1 MPNQEPEARNLT
13 LIAMFAELPIMNALS
28 ASFVMWVAEAFFGQ
42 DQQRFRTHVANT
54 LPFRALR
61 ALEERSVVELAEVL
75 RDEQGRLAVPL
86 RGRDALLRHRDLIS
100 HPMTLQWR
108 RPDRQQAADNGHR
121 WSPIRAGLVW
131 DVLKSINEALRA
143 QGGEA
148 RVSDVPITHEM
159 AVQLLAILELA
170 GMAEDHLPPEQLLV
184 PFLVRERAGFIRVLE
199 AHPDGVPP
207 GQVPNRD
214 AGPAAEGIR

>member
-1 MPNQEPEARNLT
+1 MPTQDPEARDLNLV
-13 LIAMFAELPIMNALS
+13 AMFAELPIINALS
-28 ASFVMWVAEAFFGQ
+28 AGFVTWAAEAFFYQ

-61 ALEERSVVELAEVL
+61 ALEERSVVELAEVV
-75 RDEQGRLAVPL
+75 RDEQRRLPVPI

-100 HPMTLQWR
+100 HPMTVRWR
-108 RPDRQQAADNGHR
+108 KPDRQQAADDGHR

-143 QGGEA
+143 RGEEV

-159 AVQLLAILELA
+159 AVLLLTILKLA
-170 GMAEDHLPPEQLLV
+170 GTADDHLPPEQLLV

-207 GQVPNRD
+207 SRVPNGD
-214 AGPAAEGIR
+214 SGPVEDIR